1 MKQLTILQAIQSKE
15 TFSPDVCNKENIG
28 LEIQDFTEVNLFQE
42 NFADSL
48 NYYLQV
54 REKIRGPFAIHGAF
68 IDLKPYSYDRLIQ
81 EASMFKY
88 RMSLNMAV
96 LLRADY
102 LVFHSQINPFVQSS
116 LLMDLDRKENKRV
129 FHALMEEFSS
139 FKGYLLLENVYEDDP
154 RRLRDLVDA
163 IDHPRVQVNLDLGH
177 ARLSKKFSLDQWFDI
192 LGDRIRYSHV
202 HWNNGEIDQHMPPG
216 PEERI
221 EILSLF
227 QRHGL
232 NVPLSLEYFPRD
244 ILKEVAL
251 FQEAIDQGGLDYVL

>member
-15 TFSPDVCNKENIG
+15 TFSQDVCYKENIG

-48 NYYLQV
+48 NYYLAR
-54 REKIRGPFAIHGAF
+54 REKIKGPFAIHGAF
-68 IDLKPYSYDRLIQ
+68 IDLKPYSYDRAIQ

-102 LVFHSQINPFVQSS
+102 LIFHSQINPFVQNS
-116 LLMDLDRKENKRV
+116 LLMEIDRKENKRL
-129 FHALMEEFSS
+129 FHALMEDFSS

-177 ARLSKKFSLDQWFDI
+177 ARLSKKYSLDQWFEI

-202 HWNNGEIDQHMPPG
+202 HWNDSYKDQHGEPSL
-216 PEERI
+216 EDRI

-227 QRHGL
+227 QRHGI
-232 NVPLSLEYFPRD
+232 NVPLSLEYFPQD
-244 ILKEVAL
+244 ISKEVDL
-251 FQEAIDQGGLDYVL
+251 FQKAIDQGGLDYVL